1 MLNRRTFLKTGLKT
15 GAAAIPVSAA
25 INKLDAIETPST
37 EDLVEA
43 GLVGATP
50 NLVALPKRLAPLDP
64 SSQPWQQRVRRV
76 GQSNMTEH
84 DPAVMNIDEWADYWH
99 SAQADVVF
107 ISVTGIL
114 AFYPSKVKFHRH
126 GKFLNGRD
134 FFGECVAAAR
144 KRGMRVVARMSPD
157 LNWGDA
163 LEAHPEWA
171 MRHKDGSVQFSGE
184 EPRLFKTC
192 MFSTYMDDYMPA
204 IIREINSLYDVD
216 CFYANGWPPLGSL
229 PDCHCAICSKLP
241 PSGTPAYWRAFNDR
255 VFEIWQK
262 YDAIAKEKKPD
273 SFFFANSGGNV
284 RGGPNLDRLGKT
296 VQWFQA
302 DNQGRT
308 YDEPSIWGCS
318 LQGRVCNA
326 VLDGKV
332 AANVTA
338 AYSTGVVGWRNASKN
353 ADEARMWMAQTSAS
367 GMRPYF
373 HFVGSENGFCE
384 DRRWQKVGEE
394 YFRWTARHDANFK
407 TRRSIANIGVVIG
420 QSTQLLYP
428 GPATVHSRAYMH
440 ETTQGTYD
448 ALLQGRYA
456 FDYVHEDRL
465 DADRLSKYRLLIL
478 PNIAMLS
485 DHQCDQL
492 RDFVKAGG
500 SLMASFETSLYDENL
515 NRQENFGLA
524 DLLGTS
530 KAGEAIGTNGN
541 AYYARIENPTA
552 AQHHPITNGFAGT
565 NWIPGAQNRIPLK
578 PTKDPL
584 LTVVPG
590 FVRYP
595 PELAYPPLSHTDE
608 PAVGLRDLGSSRTAY
623 FSGDIERTYWLTGH
637 GDLLRLMHNTI
648 NWLTHDER
656 VVSID
661 GDGLIEMFCWETEP
675 GYAVHLLNYTNPN
688 THHGWL
694 RSVYPLGPQ
703 TIRMKLPSG
712 VRVKSVQ
719 LLEAERT
726 IPFVADAGVLRFT
739 IPKIKDY
746 EVAAITIA

>member
-1 MLNRRTFLKTGLKT
+1 MLNRRTFLKTTLKT
-15 GAAAIPVSAA
+15 GAAAIPAA
-25 INKLDAIETPST
+25 AALNNLEITANASPDSMIEAPASGT
-37 EDLVEA
+37 
-43 GLVGATP
+43 
-50 NLVALPKRLAPLDP
+50 LPKLVTLPGRLPQIDAATE
-64 SSQPWQQRVRRV
+64 PWQQRVRRV

-84 DPAVMNIDEWADYWH
+84 DPAVMNIEEWADYWH
-99 SAQADVVF
+99 RAEADLVF

-114 AFYPSKVKFHRH
+114 AFYPSKVKYHRH

-192 MFSTYMDDYMPA
+192 MFSTYMDDFMSA
-204 IIREINSLYDVD
+204 IMREINSLYDVD
-216 CFYANGWPPLGSL
+216 CFYMNGWPPLGSL
-229 PDCHCAICSKLP
+229 PECHCAICSKLP
-241 PSGTPAYWRAFNDR
+241 PPGTPAYWHAFNDR
-255 VFEIWQK
+255 VFELWQK
-262 YDAIAKEKKPD
+262 YDAIAKEKKAD

-284 RGGPNLDRLGKT
+284 RGGPNLDRIGKIAA
-296 VQWFQA
+296 WFQA

-308 YDEPSIWGCS
+308 YDEPAIWGCS

-353 ADEARMWMAQTSAS
+353 PDEARIWLAQTSAS

-373 HFVGSENGFCE
+373 HFVGSEDGFCE

-394 YFRWTARHDANFK
+394 YFQWTAKHDSHFK
-407 TRRSIANIGVVIG
+407 TRRSIANIGVAIG

-428 GPATVHSRAYMH
+428 GPASVRSRAYMH
-440 ETTQGTYD
+440 ETTQGIYD
-448 ALLQGRYA
+448 AMLQGRFA

-465 DADRLSKYRLLIL
+465 DPEGLSKYRLLIL
-478 PNIAMLS
+478 PNVAMLS
-485 DHQCDQL
+485 DRHCEQI
-492 RDFVKAGG
+492 RDYVKSGG
-500 SLMASFETSLYDENL
+500 SLMASFETSLYDQNL
-515 NRQENFGLA
+515 QRRDDFGLA
-524 DLLGTS
+524 DLLGIS
-530 KAGEAIGTNGN
+530 KAGDAIGTNGN
-541 AYYARIENPTA
+541 AYYARIENPNATNR
-552 AQHHPITNGFAGT
+552 QPILDGFHDT

-578 PTKDPL
+578 PVNDPV
-584 LTVVPG
+584 LTVVSG

-595 PELAYPPLSHTDE
+595 PELAYPPVSHTNE
-608 PAVGLRDLGSSRTAY
+608 PAIVLRETATSRIAY

-648 NWLTHDER
+648 RWLTHDEG
-656 VVSID
+656 VVHVD
-661 GDGLIEMFCWETEP
+661 GEGLIEVFCWETAP

-688 THHGWL
+688 AHHGWM
-694 RSVYPLGPQ
+694 RSVYPLGTQ
-703 TIRMKLPSG
+703 SIRMKLP
-712 VRVKSVQ
+712 
-719 LLEAERT
+719 
-726 IPFVADAGVLRFT
+726 AGVKVRSVELLRAEQKIQFALEGQTLRFVV
-739 IPKIKDY
+739 PRVGDY
-746 EVAAITIA
+746 EVAAVTIS